1 MALSFPYALDF
12 LAKCL
17 TGERVPLVLKR
28 FDEISGSGDGRM
40 WSSQLSTPLWTSS
53 YNLYSQ
59 TPAEARAI
67 NAKINALD
75 GMSQTMYWADP
86 YYTGPASGITT
97 GFGSVTVASIRAD
110 RGAITLSGLPA
121 NFPLTAGDYLSIN
134 YGSGRVYFGQF
145 AEDGVAGSEGN
156 IQLQKELRP
165 YLPLGIQVG
174 ASVRLVRPYFK
185 AMVTDYTPFASFRG
199 RWGDSASITIL
210 QKP

>member
-17 TGERVPLVLKR
+17 TGERVPLLLKR

-75 GMSQTMYWADP
+75 GTSQTMFWADP
-86 YYTGPASGITT
+86 YYSGPASGVTT
-97 GFGSVTVASIRAD
+97 GLGNVTVASVRAD
-110 RGAITLSGLPA
+110 RGAVALTGLPGSFEA
-121 NFPLTAGDYLSIN
+121 SAGDYLTIP
-134 YGSGRVYFGQF
+134 YGSGRVYMGQL
-145 AEDGVAGSEGN
+145 AEDGVAGAGGVLSQRE
-156 IQLQKELRP
+156 IRP
-165 YLPLGIQVG
+165 YLPFGIAAG
-174 ASVRLVRPYFK
+174 ATVQLVRPYFK

-199 RWGDSASITIL
+199 RWGDSASITIM

>member
-75 GMSQTMYWADP
+75 GASQTMFWADP
-86 YYTGPASGITT
+86 YYSGPASGVTT
-97 GFGSVTVASIRAD
+97 GLGNVTVASVRAD
-110 RGAITLSGLPA
+110 RGAVALTGLPGSFEA
-121 NFPLTAGDYLSIN
+121 SAGDYLTIP
-134 YGSGRVYFGQF
+134 YGSGRVYMGQL
-145 AEDGVAGSEGN
+145 AEDGIAGAGGVLSQRE
-156 IQLQKELRP
+156 IRP
-165 YLPLGIQVG
+165 YLPFGIAAG
-174 ASVRLVRPYFK
+174 ATVQLVRPYFK

-199 RWGDSASITIL
+199 RWGDSASITIM